1 LNQFQQWLDLG
12 RVSRKTESRQG
23 VSKPTVKLTFLGTR
37 GYIEE
42 RSRRHRYHSALL
54 VSYYDTDVMVDCGDD
69 WRDKIESVDPD
80 AIVLTHAHPDH
91 AWGLKEGAPCP
102 VYGTPTIYDD
112 VNSYPNLKFRAIE
125 KRESFE
131 FGGIAGNVTI
141 FYVPDVVYI
150 HDREEA
156 LRGCRLYVGDG
167 STLTESMVRKPEDT
181 VIGHTPVRTQLTWCK
196 KFDVPEAIFTHCGSG
211 IVKGDERTLG
221 AKLDDMADERN
232 VRARIAHDGL
242 EKVLR

>member
-1 LNQFQQWLDLG
+1 M
-12 RVSRKTESRQG
+12 KI
-23 VSKPTVKLTFLGTR
+23 TFIGTR

-42 RSRRHRYHSALL
+42 RSRRHCYHSALL

-69 WRDKIESVDPD
+69 WRGKIESVSPD

-91 AWGLKEGAPCP
+91 ARGLKEGAACP
-102 VYGTPTIYDD
+102 VYGTRTIVRD
-112 VNSYPNLKFRAIE
+112 VKTYPDLQFRVIE
-125 KRESFE
+125 ERESLE
-131 FGGIAGNVTI
+131 CGGVQFVAFPVEHSTRCPAVGYRITAGNVTI

-156 LRGCRLYVGDG
+156 LQGCRLYVGDG

-181 VIGHTPVRTQLTWCK
+181 VIGHTPIRTELTWCK
-196 KFDVPEAIFTHCGSG
+196 KSDVPEALFTHCGSE
-211 IVKGDERTLG
+211 IVAGDERTLG
-221 AKLDDMADERN
+221 ADLNDMADERN
-232 VRARIAHDGL
+232 VRARIAHDSL